1 MGEAANGKVFDAA
14 AVNAALVGTR
24 FGRRLQHF
32 FSVGSTNAM
41 LLEAAA
47 NGAPEGT
54 VYVADQQTAG
64 RGRGGHTWH
73 SVPGDGLYVSALT
86 KPPLPLGDALQISLA
101 TGLAAQSAVESATGL
116 HVDLRWPNDLLL
128 HGKKCGGIL
137 VETAVETD
145 AASSLRYAVIGV
157 GININHASF
166 PDDLLSLATSLQIE
180 SGAAQ
185 DRSAV
190 LIAFLRALDRELSL
204 LEDLDASHRES
215 LLERFASASSWVRG
229 KHVSVPEQGGY
240 TGVTAGLDRAGFLL
254 VKCDDGAT
262 RTVLSGGVR
271 EL

>member
-1 MGEAANGKVFDAA
+1 MGEEANRVFDTAA
-14 AVNAALVGTR
+14 ANAALVGTR

-32 FSVGSTNAM
+32 TCVGSTNAM
-41 LLEAAA
+41 LLESAA

-54 VYVADQQTAG
+54 VYVADEQTAG

-73 SVPGDGLYVSALT
+73 SIPGDGLYVSALT
-86 KPPLPLGDALQISLA
+86 KPPLALSDALQISLA
-101 TGLAAQSAVESATGL
+101 TGLAAQAAIESIAGL
-116 HVDLRWPNDLLL
+116 RVDLRWPNDLLL
-128 HGKKCGGIL
+128 NNKKCGGIL

-145 AASSLRYAVIGV
+145 ATSSLRYAVIGV
-157 GININHASF
+157 GINVNHASF
-166 PDDLLSLATSLQIE
+166 PDDLRLLATSLRIA

-185 DRSAV
+185 DRSTV

-204 LEDLDASHRES
+204 LEYQDASHREN
-215 LLERFASASSWVRG
+215 LLERFASASSWVCG

-254 VKCDDGAT
+254 VQCDDGAT